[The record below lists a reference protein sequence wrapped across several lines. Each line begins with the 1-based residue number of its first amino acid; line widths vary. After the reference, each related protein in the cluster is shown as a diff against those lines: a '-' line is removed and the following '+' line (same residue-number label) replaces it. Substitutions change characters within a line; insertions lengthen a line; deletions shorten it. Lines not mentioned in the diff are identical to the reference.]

1 MPNNPI
7 REPTEAGCCGTGP
20 WGRSLGRRA
29 LLACAAIPATVAA
42 APTPYAP
49 LPQPLVFQ
57 QVPDAPIHYTIGHP
71 AIPDVSNEGH
81 TSNAGFVVTDE
92 GVVVFDTLGTPSLGW
107 AMLREIRRVTDKP
120 VRFVVASHYH
130 ADHIYGLQAFRDHTD
145 AVIVAQRE
153 ALEYTAPGNID
164 DEKAI
169 PRLEQRRQALAPWVD
184 ANTRIVEPRLVFRQ
198 AAQIR
203 LGGKTFR
210 MNYAGPAHS
219 MSDMMMEVLP
229 DRVLFAGD
237 IVQNH
242 RIPFM
247 SSAVVNTTNWL
258 NGLADVA
265 AMNPRFIIP
274 GHGQTSTDPR
284 QAIVFTGDYIRYLR
298 QVMGEAVAN
307 WTEFKAA
314 YAAADW
320 SRYRDVAAFAAIN
333 EGNAYRVF
341 LEQEKA
347 SFGAAGKG

>member
-1 MPNNPI
+1 MAQAN
-7 REPTEAGCCGTGP
+7 EGDGGCCGTGP
-20 WGRSLGRRA
+20 WLGRRGLGKRA
-29 LLACAAIPATVAA
+29 LLLCAALPASVAA
-42 APTPYAP
+42 APAPYPP
-49 LPQPLVFQ
+49 LPQKLVFH
-57 QVPDAPIHYTIGHP
+57 QVPGAPVHYTLGHP
-71 AIPDVSNEGH
+71 AIPDAANEGN
-81 TSNAGFVVTDE
+81 TTNAGFVVTDE
-92 GVVVFDTLGTPSLGW
+92 GVLVFDTLGTPSLGW
-107 AMLREIRRVTDKP
+107 AMLEEIRRVTDKP
-120 VRFVVASHYH
+120 VRFVVTSHYH

-169 PRLEQRRQALAPWVD
+169 PRLEQRRQALAPWVN
-184 ANTRIVEPRLVFRQ
+184 ASTRIVLPRLVFRE
-198 AAQIR
+198 AAEIR
-203 LGGKTFR
+203 LGGKIFR

-247 SSAVVNTTNWL
+247 SSAVVNTGNWL
-258 NGLADVA
+258 KGLADVA
-265 AMNPRFIIP
+265 AMKPRFIIP
-274 GHGQTSTDPR
+274 GHGDTSTDPQ

-298 QVMGEAVAN
+298 QVMGAAVAS
-307 WTEFKAA
+307 WTEFDAA

-320 SRYRDVAAFAAIN
+320 RRYEHVPAFAAIN
-333 EGNAYRVF
+333 RGNAYRVF

-347 SFGAAGKG
+347 AFGPSKS

>member
-1 MPNNPI
+1 MKTDPVPA
-7 REPTEAGCCGTGP
+7 AGCCGESWLRP
-20 WGRSLGRRA
+20 KRLGRRA
-29 LLACAAIPATVAA
+29 FLACAAIPASVAA
-42 APTPYAP
+42 APAPYAP
-49 LPQPLVFQ
+49 LPQPLVFH
-57 QVPDAPIHYTIGHP
+57 QVPGAPIHYTLGHP
-71 AIPDVSNEGH
+71 AIPDEANEGH

-92 GVVVFDTLGTPSLGW
+92 GVLVFDTLGTPSLGW
-107 AMLREIRRVTDKP
+107 GLLQEIRRVTDKP
-120 VRFVVASHYH
+120 VRFVVTSHYH

-169 PRLEQRRQALAPWVD
+169 PRLEQRRQALAPWVN
-184 ANTRIVEPRLVFRQ
+184 ATTRIVLPRLVFRE
-198 AAQIR
+198 AAEIR

-237 IVQNH
+237 IVQNR

-247 SSAVVNTTNWL
+247 SSAVVNTGNWL
-258 NGLADVA
+258 KGLADVA
-265 AMNPRFIIP
+265 AMDPRFIIP
-274 GHGQTSTDPR
+274 GHGDTSTDPK

-298 QVMGEAVAN
+298 RVMGAAVAN
-307 WTEFKAA
+307 WTDFNTA

-320 SRYRDVAAFAAIN
+320 SRYKDVPAFAAIN
-333 EGNAYRVF
+333 RGNAYRVF

-347 SFGAAGKG
+347 SFGTSKS